1 MSAIVHAYGQVY
13 ACKSNDRFLDKKKI
27 DARIQFAFILV
38 DVSGICSRS
47 VPVNRMEI
55 KPTVFMQQVLEL
67 T

>member
-1 MSAIVHAYGQVY
+1 MG
-13 ACKSNDRFLDKKKI
+13 KSMHVKVMTVFKTQKNQL